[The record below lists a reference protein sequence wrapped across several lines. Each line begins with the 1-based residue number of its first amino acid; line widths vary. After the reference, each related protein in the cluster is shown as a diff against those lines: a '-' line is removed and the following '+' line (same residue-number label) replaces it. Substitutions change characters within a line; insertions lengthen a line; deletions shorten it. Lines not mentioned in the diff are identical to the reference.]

1 MNAKYLFRLRPGRPT
16 LVLHVPLKCGTRRI
30 EEKPDGEWYETS
42 HYDDARRL
50 ASEESVEL
58 MSPTVDAPAPVEVEE
73 VVADESKTVKTAD
86 KSKRDRGA
94 N

>member
-1 MNAKYLFRLRPGRPT
+1 MNAKYQFRLRPGRPS
-16 LVLHVPLKCGTRRI
+16 LVLHVPLKCGIRRI

-50 ASEESVEL
+50 ATEESVEL
-58 MSPTVDAPAPVEVEE
+58 MSPKVEAPTPVEEK
-73 VVADESKTVKTAD
+73 VVADESKTVKPAVMP
-86 KSKRDRGA
+86 KRDRGA